1 MDAATAPLPEA
12 ASPGREQPPGKWVT
26 LAIVG
31 IGVFMATLDSSIVN
45 ISLPAIAQ
53 RFGVPL
59 NGVVE
64 WVVIAYL
71 LAVATVLLTL
81 GRLAD
86 MIGHKPIWLAG
97 LVLFTVGSALCGAAP
112 TLGALVGFRA
122 FQGLGG
128 AMIMAISPALLTAA
142 FPPEERGRALGLNA
156 VIVAL
161 GVSTGP
167 TLGGLLT
174 QSFTWRAIF
183 YVNLP
188 IGVAGAIATALVL
201 KRRRARGS
209 GRFDPMGAALLALG
223 LGCLTLGLSFGQAW
237 GWGSARVISV
247 LALGLAALAGLVLVE
262 RRVSEPILDLSLFR
276 NRLFA
281 AANVSLVLSFLALFS
296 VSFLMP
302 FYLEEL
308 RGLTVLHAGLLL
320 TPLPLTLAV
329 VAPISGSLAD
339 RVGTRWLASVGLALG
354 CVALVLM
361 ATLGAAT
368 PLWQVIGMLI
378 LTGVGQGMFQSPN
391 NSALMGSAPQR
402 RQGVAAGM
410 LATGRVVGQS
420 ISVALTGAIFI
431 GLGGAAAAAAL
442 RGSHEP
448 GAGPSVNLDVAALQA
463 TFTHSFQT
471 AFLVCAAIA
480 AIGVVTSLV
489 RGPEVVARRG

>member
-1 MDAATAPLPEA
+1 M
-12 ASPGREQPPGKWVT
+12 PGKWVV
-26 LAIVG
+26 LGIVG

-45 ISLPAIAQ
+45 ISLPAIAE
-53 RFGVPL
+53 RFAVPL

-71 LAVATVLLTL
+71 LAVATVLLSL

-86 MIGHKPIWLAG
+86 IVGHKPIWLTG
-97 LVLFTVGSALCGAAP
+97 LVVFTIGSALCGAAP
-112 TLGALVGFRA
+112 SLGALVGFRA

-142 FPPEERGRALGLNA
+142 FPAHERGRALGLNA

-174 QSFTWRAIF
+174 HTLSWRAIF

-188 IGVAGAIATALVL
+188 IGIAGVVATALVL
-201 KRRRARGS
+201 RRRRTPGR
-209 GRFDPMGAALLALG
+209 GRFDPIGALLLALG
-223 LGCLTLGLSFGQAW
+223 VGGLTLGLSFGQEW
-237 GWGSARVISV
+237 GWGSSRFVATMVV
-247 LALGLAALAGLVLVE
+247 TGVALVSLVFVE
-262 RRVSEPILDLSLFR
+262 RAVPEPVLDLALFR

-296 VSFLMP
+296 VSFLLP

-308 RGLTVLHAGLLL
+308 RGLTTLQAGLML

-339 RVGTRWLASVGLALG
+339 RIGTRWLASAGLAIA

-361 ATLGAAT
+361 ATFGAAT
-368 PLWQVIGMLI
+368 PLWRVVGTLVM
-378 LTGVGQGMFQSPN
+378 TGLGQGMFSSPN
-391 NSALMGSAPQR
+391 NSALMGAAPSN

-420 ISVALTGAIFI
+420 VSVALTGAIFI
-431 GLGGAAAAAAL
+431 GLGGAAAAATL
-442 RGSHEP
+442 RGLH
-448 GAGPSVNLDVAALQA
+448 GAQRLDLQA
-463 TFTHSFQT
+463 TFTHAFQT

-480 AIGVVTSLV
+480 AVGVITSLV
-489 RGPEVVARRG
+489 RGPEEIARR